1 MNFNRI
7 KLLSDL
13 PEPNQLLSKI
23 ELDHEVISH
32 VSNSRKIIKRILN
45 GEDDRLLAII
55 GPCSVHDESACLEYA
70 WRLKSAMLQYQDSLF
85 IVMRTYLEKP
95 RTTLGWKGFISD
107 PDLDGSAHYIDGLY
121 RSRKLLYKIN
131 QIGVATA
138 TEILNPYLH
147 TYYSDLISWAAIGAR
162 TTESQPHRELVSGL
176 PYAVGFKNNTDGN
189 IQVAIDAVKTARHPH
204 VTCDINNRG
213 QLSLIS
219 TLGNQHAHVILRGG
233 KEPNYHE
240 ANIKKINEKLK
251 KQGVLQSIMVDL
263 SHGNSQK
270 NHMQQPIVA
279 ESICRQIEKGI
290 ISIRGVMAESFIK
303 GGNQPIINPLVY
315 GQSITDA
322 CLSWEDTITLIDK
335 FHETMLIKHQTKKNE
350 GNLFQF

>member
-189 IQVAIDAVKTARHPH
+189 IQV
-204 VTCDINNRG
+204 
-213 QLSLIS
+213 
-219 TLGNQHAHVILRGG
+219 ILRGG

-240 ANIKKINEKLK
+240 ANITKINEKLK